1 MAPRHER
8 RDQWR
13 KTKKG
18 TWTISL
24 GHRGYR
30 VRLFENRKGGLF
42 YRDVQRPDG
51 MRERKSIG
59 TRDKAEAERRARR
72 LLAAL
77 LSGGELAPSDA
88 RLPVRSESAV
98 PLGYLCDRFVVECPM
113 FLDNDAHSQSDGR
126 TRLTII
132 RAAIGDARDVRTL
145 TRNDVHQYE
154 ARRKRGGISYGE
166 SKVTSTVRQRSV
178 QADIKLLKQ
187 VLGWATTVG
196 GPDGRPILTSNP
208 LAGVQVKGE
217 HDVKRP
223 VATHERFE
231 VTRTAM
237 QEFQHRY
244 AEEARTVESTG
255 LRALAQSRERSW
267 IRAELALVLLEATGR
282 RRGAIMGLRWSD
294 LDFHKNQITWQPEND
309 KKRKT
314 WVVSYPQALFTTVRE
329 LQRRI
334 GVVGGY
340 VFPRLD
346 NPNEPAP
353 RDLLS
358 QWIRA
363 AEQKAGLPKLK
374 GGTTH
379 PYRRKWRS
387 ERSVH
392 PIKAVARAGGWTD
405 VQTMMLYDEPDDAD
419 VLAVTSETRKRREPQ
434 ATAAAIPDG

>member
-1 MAPRHER
+1 MAPRHAR

-30 VRLFENRKGGLF
+30 VRLFEIRQGGLF
-42 YRDVQRPDG
+42 YRDVLRPDG
-51 MRERKSIG
+51 VRERKSIG
-59 TRDKAEAERRARR
+59 TRDQAEAERRARR

-77 LSGGELAPSDA
+77 LSGGELAPNDV
-88 RLPVRSESAV
+88 REPGRSESAV
-98 PLGYLCDRFVVECPM
+98 SLGYLCDRFVAECPM
-113 FLDNDAHSQSDGR
+113 FLDNDAHGQADGR
-126 TRLTII
+126 TRLTIL
-132 RAAIGDARDVRTL
+132 RAAIGDKRDVRTL
-145 TRNDVHQYE
+145 TRNDVHQHE
-154 ARRKRGGISYGE
+154 ARRKRGGIAYGE
-166 SKVTSTVRQRSV
+166 SKVTNAVRQRSV

-196 GPDGRPILTSNP
+196 GPDGSPLLATNP
-208 LAGVQVKGE
+208 LAGIQVKGE
-217 HDVKRP
+217 HDVRRP

-231 VTRTAM
+231 ATRAAM
-237 QEFQHRY
+237 QELQRRY
-244 AEEARTVESTG
+244 AEEATLAQTAG
-255 LRALAQSRERSW
+255 LRALAESRERTW

-282 RRGAIMGLRWSD
+282 RRGAIMGLRWTD
-294 LDFHKNQITWQPEND
+294 VDFGKNRITWQPESD

-329 LQRRI
+329 LQRRV

-340 VFPRLD
+340 VFPRLN
-346 NPNEPAP
+346 NPNEAAP
-353 RDLLS
+353 RELLS
-358 QWIRA
+358 QWIRT
-363 AEQKAGLPKLK
+363 AEVKAGLPTLK

-387 ERSVH
+387 ERSAH

-405 VQTMMLYDEPDDAD
+405 IQTMMLYDEPDDAD
-419 VLAVTSETRKRREPQ
+419 VLAVTSETRKRREVI
-434 ATAAAIPDG
+434 AAAAVPDG

>member
-77 LSGGELAPSDA
+77 LSGGELAPDHV
-88 RLPVRSESAV
+88 REPGRSESAV
-98 PLGYLCDRFVVECPM
+98 SLGYLCDRFVAECPM
-113 FLDNDAHSQSDGR
+113 FLDNDAHGQADGR
-126 TRLTII
+126 TRLTIL

-145 TRNDVHQYE
+145 TRNDVYQYE
-154 ARRKRGGISYGE
+154 ARRKRGGIAYGE
-166 SKVTSTVRQRSV
+166 SKVTNAVRQRSV
-178 QADIKLLKQ
+178 QSDIKLLKQ
-187 VLGWATTVG
+187 VLGWATTVSG
-196 GPDGRPILTSNP
+196 ADGSPILTANP

-223 VATHERFE
+223 VATYDRFE
-231 VTRTAM
+231 ATRAAM
-237 QEFQHRY
+237 QKLQRRY
-244 AEEARTVESTG
+244 AEEARAAASKG
-255 LRALAQSRERSW
+255 LRELAESRERSW

-294 LDFHKNQITWQPEND
+294 LDFRKNQITWQPESD
-309 KKRKT
+309 KRRKT
-314 WVVSYPQALFTTVRE
+314 WVVSYPRVLFEAVRD

-340 VFPRLD
+340 VFPRQSD
-346 NPNEPAP
+346 TDQSAP
-353 RDLLS
+353 RELLS
-358 QWIRA
+358 QWIRV
-363 AEQKAGLPKLK
+363 AERKAGLPKLK

-387 ERSVH
+387 ERSAH

-405 VQTMMLYDEPDDAD
+405 IPTMMLYDEPDEAD
-419 VLAVTSETRKRREPQ
+419 VLAVTSETRKRREPPS
-434 ATAAAIPDG
+434 AAVAVPSG